1 MYQGPG
7 PQLPGTAARDG
18 RGTVYRP
25 NEQPMY
31 APLDALTGMTFR
43 TIREQS
49 GLSRHVTAVRVGT
62 TLAVID
68 ALEVGNV
75 AALPDTQELH
85 RIIDAYSVIA
95 AVDLGPIEH
104 RIRRLMAPPI
114 HAPVV
119 QALLQAGV
127 SAGHVDGVMTHA
139 VPAEVRAQPAPNRA
153 TSAPMGRAAQPA
165 TQPVAAPPP
174 RANRRQLSPLRIVL
188 AGVPLLAVLVIGT
201 TAQTS
206 PQTLLAAADS
216 MPFIMRSVVYSGLA
230 MITPVKTHR
239 AEGLTWIEAVDPRS
253 RKTDRLPVRQ
263 ARAR

>member
-1 MYQGPG
+1 
-7 PQLPGTAARDG
+7 
-18 RGTVYRP
+18 
-25 NEQPMY
+25 MY

-114 HAPVV
+114 QAPVV
-119 QALLQAGV
+119 QAPMTT
-127 SAGHVDGVMTHA
+127 GHMNDAIADTA
-139 VPAEVRAQPAPNRA
+139 TAAALAQPAPSRDASARVTQRA
-153 TSAPMGRAAQPA
+153 VQPA
-165 TQPVAAPPP
+165 PVPPQ
-174 RANRRQLSPLRIVL
+174 RVKQRRLSPLRIVL
-188 AGVPLLAVLVIGT
+188 AGVPLLAVLVVGT

-239 AEGLTWIEAVDPRS
+239 AEGLTWIEAADPRS
-253 RKTDRLPVRQ
+253 RKTDRLPVRR